1 MANVDQKQIAKNTIL
16 LYVRMGLMMLVSLYT
31 SRIILYSLGE
41 TDFGIHNVV
50 GGVVM
55 MFSFLSGTMSTACQK
70 FFALEISRGKQKEL
84 NKTFNLCLLVFLAII
99 VLISILCETIGIW
112 LLNRRLHTEGRLE
125 AAKIVFQ
132 CSIISFALSIIRSP
146 YQGMIIIKEKMK
158 VFTYISVI
166 EVMANLGVALLIKS
180 SDKDRLILYGVLL
193 ICVNL
198 LVSFCYVIY
207 CHLFYS
213 ECKIRPYWD
222 KTKLKEIF
230 DFAGWNMLG
239 ALAGICKSQGLN
251 ILLNMFFL
259 PAVNAARGMAYKVY
273 STVQQ
278 FGDNFITAF
287 KPQLLKSYSEKDN
300 SDFFK
305 LIYQSTKFSFFLL
318 FIISFPLILET
329 PLILDIWLKDV
340 PELTVYF
347 TRLILGVSLI
357 DILSYPLG
365 SAMQAYGNI
374 RRYQIE
380 VSGILLSIVPIS
392 YLFLK
397 MHFPPET
404 VFYVSLVI
412 SAFSIYYRVIF
423 INRCLG
429 LDKKAYYNTAIKPI
443 LSVIIV
449 SSVIPILLECFM
461 TPGILKFFVVCGS
474 AVLLT
479 AITIFTIGMTKTERK
494 HTLDFVTGFI
504 KKHKNS
510 K

>member
-1 MANVDQKQIAKNTIL
+1 MSNVDQKQIAKNTIL
-16 LYVRMGLMMLVSLYT
+16 LYVRMALMMLVSLYT

-70 FFALEISRGKQKEL
+70 FYALEISRGNQKEL
-84 NKTFNLCLLVFLAII
+84 NRTFNLCLLVFLAII
-99 VLISILCETIGIW
+99 VLIAVLCETVGIW
-112 LLNRRLHTEGRLE
+112 LLNRKLHTEGRLD
-125 AAKIVFQ
+125 AARIVFQ
-132 CSIISFALSIIRSP
+132 CSIISFALSIIRTP

-166 EVMANLGVALLIKS
+166 EVMANLGVALLIRS

-193 ICVNL
+193 TGVNL
-198 LVSFCYVIY
+198 MVSLCYIIY
-207 CHLFYS
+207 CHIFYD
-213 ECKIRPYWD
+213 ECKIHPYWD
-222 KTKLKEIF
+222 KEKMKEIF

-239 ALAGICKSQGLN
+239 ALAGLGKSQGLN
-251 ILLNMFFL
+251 ILLNIFFL

-273 STVQQ
+273 STVQL

-305 LIYQSTKFSFFLL
+305 LIYQSTKFSFYLL

-329 PLILDIWLKDV
+329 PLILDVWLKDV

-347 TRLILGVSLI
+347 TRLILVVSLI
-357 DILSYPLG
+357 DIFSYPLG
-365 SAMQAYGNI
+365 SAMQAYGKI
-374 RRYQIE
+374 KRYQIE
-380 VSGILLSIVPIS
+380 VSGLLLSIVPIS

-404 VFYVSLVI
+404 VFYVSIVI
-412 SAFSIYYRVIF
+412 SAFSIFYRVFF
-423 INRCLG
+423 INKCLG
-429 LDKKAYYNTAIKPI
+429 LNKKTYYNTAIKPI
-443 LSVIIV
+443 LKVILA
-449 SSVIPILLECFM
+449 SSVIPILLECYM

-479 AITIFTIGMTKTERK
+479 AITVFVLGMTETERK
-494 HTLDFVTGFI
+494 HTIIFVTDFI
-504 KKHKNS
+504 KKYK

>member
-1 MANVDQKQIAKNTIL
+1 MTNVDQRQIARNAIL
-16 LYVRMGLMMLVSLYT
+16 LYVRMALMMLVSLYT

-70 FFALEISRGKQKEL
+70 FFALEISRGNQKEL
-84 NKTFNLCLLVFLAII
+84 NRTFNLCLLVFLAII
-99 VLISILCETIGIW
+99 VLISILCETVGIW
-112 LLNRRLHTEGRLE
+112 LLNRKLHTEGRLD
-125 AAKIVFQ
+125 AARIVFQ

-166 EVMANLGVALLIKS
+166 EVMANLGVALMLKF

-193 ICVNL
+193 IGVNL
-198 LVSFCYVIY
+198 LVSLCYVIY
-207 CHLFYS
+207 CHVFYK
-213 ECKIRPYWD
+213 ECRLHPYWD
-222 KTKLKEIF
+222 KKKIKEIF

-273 STVQQ
+273 STVQL

-305 LIYQSTKFSFFLL
+305 LICQSTKFSFYLL
-318 FIISFPLILET
+318 FIISFPIILET
-329 PLILDIWLKDV
+329 PLILDVWLKDV

-347 TRLILGVSLI
+347 TRLILAVSLI

-365 SAMQAYGNI
+365 SAMQAYGKI

-392 YLFLK
+392 YVLLK

-404 VFYVSLVI
+404 VFYVSIVI
-412 SAFSIYYRVIF
+412 SAFSIFYRVIF
-423 INRCLG
+423 ISRCLG
-429 LDKKAYYNTAIKPI
+429 LDKKNYCKTAIKPI
-443 LSVIIV
+443 LTLILV
-449 SSVIPILLECFM
+449 SSVIPILLVCYM
-461 TPGILKFFVVCGS
+461 THGILKFFVVCGS

-479 AITIFTIGMTKTERK
+479 AVTVFSLGMTVTERK
-494 HTLDFVTGFI
+494 HTITFVTEFI
-504 KKHKNS
+504 NKHK